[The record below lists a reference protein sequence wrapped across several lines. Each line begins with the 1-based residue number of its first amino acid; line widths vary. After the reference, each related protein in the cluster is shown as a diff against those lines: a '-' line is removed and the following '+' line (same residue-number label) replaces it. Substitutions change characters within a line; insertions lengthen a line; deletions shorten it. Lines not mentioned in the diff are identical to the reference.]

1 MLRRFIALSAAERTM
16 QFPDVQ
22 TVTLVGPRPMRGPA
36 AEREYRPFPNESGRN
51 SRQAT
56 VEIPLMVRALG
67 LPAGGRVLEVG
78 CGRGVALPALAR
90 LLSPVRLVGLDVDAG
105 LLDEARAHADA
116 TGIAT
121 ELVRGD
127 VRRMLFPDASFDLV
141 VDFGTCY
148 HIARAAQALA
158 EIARV
163 LAPGGLFVH
172 ETPLSQLI
180 AHPLR
185 SFGRRMPWRSDSAF
199 ERHRSVLL
207 WTSRRRRGHSV

>member
-1 MLRRFIALSAAERTM
+1 M
-16 QFPDVQ
+16 QFPDAH
-22 TVTLVGPRPMRGPA
+22 TATLAGPPIQVPR

-51 SRQAT
+51 ARQAT
-56 VEIPLMVRALG
+56 LEVPLMVRALG

-78 CGRGVALPALAR
+78 CGRGVAMPALAR
-90 LLSPVRLVGLDVDAG
+90 LLAPVRLTGLDLDAA
-105 LLDEARAHADA
+105 LLEEARLNADA
-116 TGIAT
+116 AGIVV
-121 ELVRGD
+121 ELVPGD
-127 VRRMLFPDASFDLV
+127 VRRMPFPDGSFDMV

-172 ETPLSQLI
+172 ETPLSQLF

-185 SFGRRMPWRSDSAF
+185 SFGRRMPWRSASEF
-199 ERHRSVLL
+199 VRHRGALL
-207 WTSRRRRGHSV
+207 